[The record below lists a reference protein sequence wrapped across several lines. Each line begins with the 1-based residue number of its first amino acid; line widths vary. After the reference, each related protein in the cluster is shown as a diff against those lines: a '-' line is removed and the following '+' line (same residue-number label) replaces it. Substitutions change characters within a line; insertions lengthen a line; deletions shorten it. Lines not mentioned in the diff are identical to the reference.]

1 MPGTLR
7 EAILSDPA
15 KLAREIANDVMATEA
30 EIATAITQ
38 AIRYER
44 GQCLKIAAEYG
55 GRDAEQIAELI
66 GARNFNK

>member
-1 MPGTLR
+1 
-7 EAILSDPA
+7 
-15 KLAREIANDVMATEA
+15 VMATEA